1 MFLQG
6 SLQDSSP
13 ILVQN
18 GTLGRS
24 QAAGWKAFRTGF
36 LSWRVGESDEKG
48 A

>member
-24 QAAGWKAFRTGF
+24 QAGWKAFRQA
-36 LSWRVGESDEKG
+36 S
-48 A
+48 